1 MAFVL
6 RSAKPITLSTC
17 PQAISGATLALFFS
31 LPVWADITGKVVAVS
46 DGDIITILD
55 ASKTQHKIRI
65 AGMPATAACSAP
77 VLRLVQAQ
85 ERSPAFRLVH
95 AGSVLIFPAMLP
107 RTTDD
112 C

>member
-17 PQAISGATLALFFS
+17 PQAISGAILALFFS
-31 LPVWADITGKVVAVS
+31 LPVWADITGKVVAIS
-46 DGDIITILD
+46 DGDTITILD

-77 VLRLVQAQ
+77 VLRTRAARELWSVSLLL
-85 ERSPAFRLVH
+85 R